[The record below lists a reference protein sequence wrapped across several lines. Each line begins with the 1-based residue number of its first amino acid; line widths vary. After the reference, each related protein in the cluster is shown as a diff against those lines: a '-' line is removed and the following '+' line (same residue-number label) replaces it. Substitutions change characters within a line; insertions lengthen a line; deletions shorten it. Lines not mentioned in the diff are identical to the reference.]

1 MRLLDRVFAERRK
14 RGGIDLE
21 AVEMAIRAALH
32 CAGAAAL
39 GQLLHYGPPAV
50 DQRWL
55 PCVCGQQA
63 QYLELRTKQV
73 LTALGPT
80 PIARPYYLCRSC
92 HRGQFPVG
100 SRTGCPGYGILPGG
114 PSDDGPPWA

>member
-63 QYLELRTKQV
+63 QYPADQAGVNGAGTHPHRAALLLVPELPPR
-73 LTALGPT
+73 
-80 PIARPYYLCRSC
+80 PIP
-92 HRGQFPVG
+92 RGIENWMSRVRNSPRGSVG
-100 SRTGCPGYGILPGG
+100 
-114 PSDDGPPWA
+114 